1 MKKIITSFA
10 LMLAIT
16 SANAQTAVN
25 WTAPDCSSVNHTL
38 FTELDAGKIIVFIWV
53 MPCGSC
59 VNGAKA
65 AYNAAQ
71 SFATSHPGKVLF
83 YIADDYGDGSP
94 CSTLPTWITTNSIG
108 TLSNMTIFSN
118 AGNVI
123 NMNDFGG
130 PGMPQ
135 VVVMGGTDHKI
146 YYNKKNSLTNDLSG
160 ITAAVNTAISATSAT
175 EVVKN
180 TDVSITP
187 NPMNE
192 TLRVTYNGAVKSIMV
207 TSVSGQVVHEV
218 NYAGG
223 QMNPTVSLPDVA
235 AGMYIIKI
243 VGMDGKSYVKEI
255 AKQ

>member
-1 MKKIITSFA
+1 MKKIFASFA
-10 LMLAIT
+10 LMLAIA
-16 SANAQTAVN
+16 SANAQTTATN
-25 WTAPDCSSVNHTL
+25 WTAPDCNSVSHTL

-83 YIADDYGDGSP
+83 YIADDYGDHS
-94 CSTLPTWITTNSIG
+94 CSSLTTWITTNSIG
-108 TLSNMTIFSN
+108 ATSNMTIFGN

-135 VVVMGGTDHKI
+135 VIVMGGTDHKI
-146 YYNKKNSLTNDLSG
+146 YYNKVNSLTNDLTG
-160 ITAAVNTAISATSAT
+160 ITAAVNTAISATSAS

-187 NPMNE
+187 NPAAE
-192 TLRVTYNGAVKSIMV
+192 TLRVTYNGPVKSITV
-207 TSVSGQVVHEV
+207 TSVAGQVVRDV
-218 NYAGG
+218 TYPAGE
-223 QMNPTVSLPDVA
+223 MNPTVSIPDVA
-235 AGMYIIKI
+235 AGIYFIKV
-243 VGMDGKSYVKEI
+243 VGMDGKTYVKEI